1 MFFIINKDKII
12 SYLVAFSTVIVLLV
26 ISATSIQKPE
36 TAAVSS
42 SEAIT
47 KHNIICGE

>member
-26 ISATSIQKPE
+26 ISATSIRNHE
-36 TAAVSS
+36 TATVSS